1 MKIEKIATIIE
12 ESSRKIAEEEGE
24 CCECCKSERTGREFI
39 IGTVDHLIDCEHF
52 ELEKLVFELGNIA
65 FSDEENPEGENP
77 EEENPEEEN
86 PEKENPEEE
95 NPDRTAFYEKI
106 DKADKHLNAVRKF
119 AEIKVYLEARNKGLE
134 GQ

>member
-12 ESSRKIAEEEGE
+12 ESSRKIAEEEDE
-24 CCECCKSERTGREFI
+24 CCECCKSDRTGREFI
-39 IGTVDHLIDCEHF
+39 IGTVDHLIDCELF
-52 ELEKLVFELGNIA
+52 ELEKLVFELGDIA
-65 FSDEENPEGENP
+65 FS

-86 PEKENPEEE
+86 PEEKNPEEE

>member
-1 MKIEKIATIIE
+1 MLKNILSIMKIEEIATIIE

-39 IGTVDHLIDCEHF
+39 IGTVGHLIDCELF

-65 FSDEENPEGENP
+65 FSEE
-77 EEENPEEEN
+77 
-86 PEKENPEEE
+86 ENPEEE

>member
-39 IGTVDHLIDCEHF
+39 IGTVDHLIDCELF

-65 FSDEENPEGENP
+65 FSEEENPEGENP
-77 EEENPEEEN
+77 EEENSEE
-86 PEKENPEEE
+86 ENPEEE

>member
-12 ESSRKIAEEEGE
+12 KSSRKIAEEEDE
-24 CCECCKSERTGREFI
+24 CCECCKSDRTGREFI
-39 IGTVDHLIDCEHF
+39 IGTVGHLIDCELF
-52 ELEKLVFELGNIA
+52 ELERLVFELGNIA
-65 FSDEENPEGENP
+65 FSEEESPEGDNP
-77 EEENPEEEN
+77 EE
-86 PEKENPEEE
+86 ENPEEE

-106 DKADKHLNAVRKF
+106 DEADKHLNAVRKF

>member
-1 MKIEKIATIIE
+1 MKIEKIVTIIE

-39 IGTVDHLIDCEHF
+39 IGTVDHLIDCELF

-65 FSDEENPEGENP
+65 FSEEENPEGENP
-77 EEENPEEEN
+77 EE
-86 PEKENPEEE
+86 ENPEEE

>member
-24 CCECCKSERTGREFI
+24 CCECCKSDRTGREFI
-39 IGTVDHLIDCEHF
+39 IGTVDHLIDCELF
-52 ELEKLVFELGNIA
+52 ELEKLVFELGDIA
-65 FSDEENPEGENP
+65 FSEEENPEGENP

-86 PEKENPEEE
+86 PDK
-95 NPDRTAFYEKI
+95 TAFYEKI

>member
-1 MKIEKIATIIE
+1 MYRVGRKYLNMLKNILRIMKIEKIATIIE

-39 IGTVDHLIDCEHF
+39 IGTVGHLIDCELF

-65 FSDEENPEGENP
+65 FSEE
-77 EEENPEEEN
+77 
-86 PEKENPEEE
+86 ENPEEE

>member
-1 MKIEKIATIIE
+1 MLKNILSIMKIEKIATIIE

-39 IGTVDHLIDCEHF
+39 IGTVDHLIDCELF

-65 FSDEENPEGENP
+65 FSEEENPEGENP
-77 EEENPEEEN
+77 EE
-86 PEKENPEEE
+86 ENPEEE

>member
-1 MKIEKIATIIE
+1 MKTDEIATIIE
-12 ESSRKIAEEEGE
+12 ESSREFAEESSREFAEEEDE
-24 CCECCKSERTGREFI
+24 CCECCESDRTGREFI
-39 IGTVDHLIDCEHF
+39 IGTVDHLIDCELF

-65 FSDEENPEGENP
+65 FSEEENPEGENP
-77 EEENPEEEN
+77 EE
-86 PEKENPEEE
+86 ENPEEE